1 MRVFGGYF
9 PPASLLFLPSTRE
22 GRGGGRGKD
31 NRSSADVTS
40 DCAGCVAL
48 GTQSLAPLLSCV
60 CMCVFSVSL
69 ILLFPKEGVLWTKH
83 TRNVRATVPVSRSR
97 PNQITGP
104 GPKSGPAGKS
114 ESGGPENGVSR
125 WRRPNSAIYSQNH
138 HFRLVYDMKYQ
149 FLGMDAKNYK
159 FGMFCQQCH
168 PSVASGD
175 ADIRP
180 RNASRIHTRH
190 LFTL

>member
-1 MRVFGGYF
+1 MYNPSINYTAKLGNTIFEIWNFNSNKLSLKDIISIIAHVSIPGCHSRPLPMRVFLGFF

-60 CMCVFSVSL
+60 CVCVFPVSP

-83 TRNVRATVPVSRSR
+83 TRNVRATVPG
-97 PNQITGP
+97 NWIITLQSP
-104 GPKSGPAGKS
+104 WLWPSMSSKSAYLQMY
-114 ESGGPENGVSR
+114 
-125 WRRPNSAIYSQNH
+125 AIYKVGRGGHNAEDWQ
-138 HFRLVYDMKYQ
+138 
-149 FLGMDAKNYK
+149 
-159 FGMFCQQCH
+159 
-168 PSVASGD
+168 VAFW
-175 ADIRP
+175 
-180 RNASRIHTRH
+180 RH
-190 LFTL
+190 